1 MTKEEYNR
9 AVNDLSHR
17 LFGFVFKL
25 TKDEEDAND
34 LVQDAFMKLW
44 SNRKKVEFKKAKSW
58 LFTTA
63 HNAFINFIKKSNR
76 QVRMEEGTDISFE
89 YKNRFELKEIIDM
102 AMEKLTDLQKSIIL
116 LRDLEGYN
124 YKEIGEMLD
133 LNESQVKVYLF
144 RARKKIKDQIKDLSI
159 LKV

>member
-9 AVNDLSHR
+9 TVNDISHR

-25 TKDEEDAND
+25 TKNEEDAND

-76 QVRMEEGTDISFE
+76 QVRIEEGTDIYFE
-89 YKNRFELKEIIDM
+89 SKNRFELKEIIDL
-102 AMEKLTDLQKSIIL
+102 AMEKLTGLQKSIIL

-124 YKEIGEMLD
+124 YKEIGEMLE

>member
-1 MTKEEYNR
+1 MTKEDYNS
-9 AVNDLSHR
+9 AVKDLSHR
-17 LFGFVFKL
+17 LYGFVFKL

-44 SNRKKVEFKKAKSW
+44 ANRKKVELKKAKSW

-63 HNAFINFIKKSNR
+63 YNAFINFIKKSKR
-76 QVRMEEGTDISFE
+76 QTRMDEGMDISVNA
-89 YKNRFELKEIIDM
+89 KNRFELKEIIDM
-102 AMEKLTDLQKSIIL
+102 AMEKLPELQKSILL

-124 YKEIGEMLD
+124 YKEIGEMLN

-159 LKV
+159 LKI

>member
-1 MTKEEYNR
+1 LTTEEYNR

-44 SNRKKVEFKKAKSW
+44 NNRKKVEFKKAKSW

-76 QVRMEEGTDISFE
+76 STRMEEGMDISVE
-89 YKNRFELKEIIDM
+89 SKNRFELKEIIDM
-102 AMEKLTDLQKSIIL
+102 AMAKLPELQRSIVL

-124 YKEIGEMLD
+124 YKEIGDMLN

-159 LKV
+159 IKV

>member
-1 MTKEEYNR
+1 MTTEEYNR

-17 LFGFVFKL
+17 LYGFVFKL
-25 TKDEEDAND
+25 TKNEDDAND

-44 SNRKKVEFKKAKSW
+44 NNRKKVELPKAKSW

-76 QVRMEEGTDISFE
+76 QTRMEEGMDISVE
-89 YKNRFELKEIIDM
+89 SKNRFELKEIIDM
-102 AMEKLTDLQKSIIL
+102 AMKKLPELHKSILL

-124 YKEIGEMLD
+124 YKEIGAMLN

-159 LKV
+159 LKI